1 MTRWRKLFLKRSD
14 FMKDTIQKIKEEIQS
29 HIDDKYITG
38 GARYGFEE
46 SLRIIEKHTKG
57 SEYYAE
63 KTGKTY

>member
-1 MTRWRKLFLKRSD
+1 MD
-14 FMKDTIQKIKEEIQS
+14 DTFQKIKDEIQS
-29 HIDDKYITG
+29 RIDDKYITG

-63 KTGKTY
+63 KTSKTY